1 MDAIFRVIEW
11 ESQIQGIAVA
21 GDNVIRYYNENPEKR
36 DAHVEK
42 LNKVRDSIIADN
54 IPLVY
59 KERMLGEINTY
70 MERLNPRDSKDIKFT
85 PLHEFLIFALTG
97 YAAAQLS
104 KEGFRNF
111 EEGMAEG
118 IKKVYNG
125 GDSHG

>member
-1 MDAIFRVIEW
+1 MDAIFRVIEL
-11 ESQIQGIAVA
+11 ESQIQGLAVA
-21 GDNVIRYYNENPEKR
+21 GENVIRYYHENPEKR
-36 DAHVEK
+36 D
-42 LNKVRDSIIADN
+42 VRIEELKKARDLIIADS

-104 KEGFRNF
+104 KEGFKNL
-111 EEGMAEG
+111 EEGIAEG
-118 IKKVYNG
+118 IKNVYSR
-125 GDSHG
+125 GDVHG